1 MLGLHIF
8 SNMKTTDNFHSGFIS
23 IVGSPNVGKSTLL
36 NVLVGRKIS
45 AVSEK
50 PNTTRNRI
58 VGIKTLPCAQLIFLD
73 TPGIHRAAKG
83 SLGRGMV
90 QASMA
95 ALGEADVILLLI
107 DVKSPFNQQDLYVI
121 NNLPKPAILV
131 LNKIDLIKKSTILN
145 IINQSQ
151 QFEDKFA
158 EVLPVSALQADG
170 IDDLIQTTIK
180 YLPIGPKYFPDDMIT
195 DRSEGFLI
203 AELIREKVFAL
214 TRDEVPYKTAVL
226 VEEIDE
232 VPERNLVRISA
243 LIYVE
248 RKTHRGIII
257 GNQGQMLKRIGTL
270 ARAEIER
277 ILGANVYL
285 KLWIKVSERWS
296 ERGDLIDEFGYAR

>member
-1 MLGLHIF
+1 MRLRIF
-8 SNMKTTDNFHSGFIS
+8 FNMQSVADFHSGFIS

-36 NVLVGRKIS
+36 NVLVGKKIS
-45 AVSEK
+45 AVSDK

-58 VGIKTLPCAQLIFLD
+58 VGIKTLPSAQLIFLD

-83 SLGRGMV
+83 SLGKAMV
-90 QASMA
+90 QAAMA
-95 ALGEADVILLLI
+95 ALGEADVILLMV
-107 DVKSPFNQQDLYVI
+107 DVKSPFNKQDLYVI

-131 LNKIDLIKKSTILN
+131 LNKIDLIKKSMILN

-151 QFEDKFA
+151 QFHDKFL
-158 EVLPVSALQADG
+158 EVLAISALQADG
-170 IDDLIQTTIK
+170 MDDLIQTTVK

-203 AELIREKVFAL
+203 AELIREKVFSL
-214 TRDEVPYKTAVL
+214 THEEVPYKTAVV

-232 VPERNLVRISA
+232 VPERNLLRISA

-248 RKTHRGIII
+248 RKNHRGIII
-257 GNQGQMLKRIGTL
+257 GNKGQMLKQIGSL
-270 ARAEIER
+270 ARADIER
-277 ILGANVYL
+277 ILGTHVYL
-285 KLWIKVSERWS
+285 KLWVKVKERWT

>member
-1 MLGLHIF
+1 MQAID
-8 SNMKTTDNFHSGFIS
+8 TFHSGFIS

-36 NVLVGRKIS
+36 NILVGRKIS

-58 VGIKTLPCAQLIFLD
+58 IGIKTLPCAQLIFLD

-83 SLGRGMV
+83 SLGKAMV
-90 QASMA
+90 QAAMA
-95 ALGEADVILLLI
+95 ALGEADVILLMM
-107 DVKSPFNQQDLYVI
+107 DVNIPFNKQDLYVI

-131 LNKIDLIKKSTILN
+131 LNKIDLIKKSMILK
-145 IINQSQ
+145 IIDQSQ
-151 QFEDKFA
+151 QFQDKFL
-158 EVLPVSALQADG
+158 EVLAISALQSDG
-170 IDDLIQTTIK
+170 IDDLIKTTVK

-203 AELIREKVFAL
+203 AELIREKVFTL
-214 TRDEVPYKTAVL
+214 TREEVPYKTAVL

-232 VPERNLVRISA
+232 VPEKNLVRISA

-257 GNQGQMLKRIGTL
+257 GNQGQMLKRIGSL
-270 ARAEIER
+270 ARADIER
-277 ILGANVYL
+277 ILGTKVYL
-285 KLWIKVSERWS
+285 KLWVKVRERWT
-296 ERGDLIDEFGYAR
+296 ERGDLIDEFGYAG

>member
-1 MLGLHIF
+1 MQAID
-8 SNMKTTDNFHSGFIS
+8 TFHSGFIS

-58 VGIKTLPCAQLIFLD
+58 IGIKTLPCAQLIFLD

-83 SLGRGMV
+83 SLGKAMV
-90 QASMA
+90 QAAMA
-95 ALGEADVILLLI
+95 ALGEADVILLMV
-107 DVKSPFNQQDLYVI
+107 DVKIPFNKQDLYVI

-131 LNKIDLIKKSTILN
+131 LNKIDLIKKSMILK
-145 IINQSQ
+145 IIDQSQ
-151 QFEDKFA
+151 QFHDKFL
-158 EVLPVSALQADG
+158 EVLAISALQSDG
-170 IDDLIQTTIK
+170 IDDLIKTTVK

-203 AELIREKVFAL
+203 AELIREKVFSL
-214 TRDEVPYKTAVL
+214 TREEVPYKTAVL

-232 VPERNLVRISA
+232 VPEKNLVRISA

-257 GNQGQMLKRIGTL
+257 GNQGQMLKRIGSL
-270 ARAEIER
+270 ARADIER
-277 ILGANVYL
+277 ILGTRVYL
-285 KLWIKVSERWS
+285 KLWVKVRERWT
-296 ERGDLIDEFGYAR
+296 ERGDLIDEFGYAT

>member
-1 MLGLHIF
+1 MRLYISL
-8 SNMKTTDNFHSGFIS
+8 NMQATDNFRSGFIS

-58 VGIKTLPCAQLIFLD
+58 VGIKNLPCAQLIFLD

-83 SLGRGMV
+83 SLGKGMV

-107 DVKSPFNQQDLYVI
+107 DVKSSFNKQDLYVI

-131 LNKIDLIKKSTILN
+131 LNKIDLIKKSMILN

-151 QFEDKFA
+151 QFEDKFV

-170 IDDLIQTTIK
+170 IDDLIQTTVK
-180 YLPIGPKYFPDDMIT
+180 YLPVGPKYFPEDMIT
-195 DRSEGFLI
+195 DRPERFLI
-203 AELIREKVFAL
+203 SELIREKVFIL
-214 TRDEVPYKTAVL
+214 TREEIPYRTAVVVDEFDEVAENDL
-226 VEEIDE
+226 I
-232 VPERNLVRISA
+232 RISA
-243 LIYVE
+243 VIYVE
-248 RKTHRGIII
+248 RENHKGIII
-257 GNQGQMLKRIGTL
+257 GKKGQTLKKIGSL
-270 ARAEIER
+270 ARMDIEKIFGTR
-277 ILGANVYL
+277 VFL
-285 KLWIKVSERWS
+285 KLWVKVRERWS

>member
-1 MLGLHIF
+1 MRLYIF

-58 VGIKTLPCAQLIFLD
+58 VGIKNLPCAQLIFLD

-83 SLGRGMV
+83 SLGKGMV

-107 DVKSPFNQQDLYVI
+107 DVKSPFDKQDLYVI

-131 LNKIDLIKKSTILN
+131 LNKIDLIKKSMILN

-151 QFEDKFA
+151 QFEDKFV

-170 IDDLIQTTIK
+170 IDDLIQTTVK

-203 AELIREKVFAL
+203 AELIREKVFSL

-257 GNQGQMLKRIGTL
+257 GNQGQMLKRIGSL

-277 ILGANVYL
+277 ILGAKVYL
-285 KLWIKVSERWS
+285 KLWVKVRERWS

>member
-1 MLGLHIF
+1 
-8 SNMKTTDNFHSGFIS
+8 MKTTDNFHSGFIS

-58 VGIKTLPCAQLIFLD
+58 VGIKNLPCAQLIFLD

-83 SLGRGMV
+83 SLGKGMV

-95 ALGEADVILLLI
+95 ALGEADVILLLM
-107 DVKSPFNQQDLYVI
+107 DVKSPFNKQDLYVI

-131 LNKIDLIKKSTILN
+131 LNKIDLIKKSMILN

-151 QFEDKFA
+151 QFEDKFV

-170 IDDLIQTTIK
+170 IDDLIQTTVK

-203 AELIREKVFAL
+203 AELIREKVFSL

-257 GNQGQMLKRIGTL
+257 GNQGQMLKRIGSL

-277 ILGANVYL
+277 ILGAKVYL
-285 KLWIKVSERWS
+285 KLWVKVRERWS

>member
-1 MLGLHIF
+1 MQ
-8 SNMKTTDNFHSGFIS
+8 SVADFHSGFIS

-36 NVLVGRKIS
+36 NVLVGKKIS

-83 SLGRGMV
+83 SLGKAMV
-90 QASMA
+90 QAAMA
-95 ALGEADVILLLI
+95 ALGEADVILLLV
-107 DVKSPFNQQDLYVI
+107 DVRSPFNRQDLYVI
-121 NNLPKPAILV
+121 QNLPKPAILV
-131 LNKIDLIKKSTILN
+131 LNKIDLIKKSMILN
-145 IINQSQ
+145 VISRSQ
-151 QFEDKFA
+151 QFHDKFL
-158 EVLPVSALQADG
+158 EVLAISALQSDG
-170 IDDLIQTTIK
+170 IDDLIQTTLK

-203 AELIREKVFAL
+203 AELIREKVFSL
-214 TRDEVPYKTAVL
+214 THEEVPYKTAVL

-232 VPERNLVRISA
+232 VPEKNLVRISA

-248 RKTHRGIII
+248 RKNHRGIII
-257 GNQGQMLKRIGTL
+257 GNQGQMLKRIGSL
-270 ARAEIER
+270 ARADIER
-277 ILGANVYL
+277 ILGTKVYL
-285 KLWIKVSERWS
+285 KLWVKVRERWT

>member
-1 MLGLHIF
+1 MRLRIF
-8 SNMKTTDNFHSGFIS
+8 FNMQSVADFHSGFIS

-36 NVLVGRKIS
+36 NVLVGKKIS
-45 AVSEK
+45 AVSDK

-58 VGIKTLPCAQLIFLD
+58 VGIKTLPSAQLIFLD

-83 SLGRGMV
+83 SLGKAMV
-90 QASMA
+90 QAAMA
-95 ALGEADVILLLI
+95 ALGEADVILLMV
-107 DVKSPFNQQDLYVI
+107 DVKSPFNKQDLYVI

-131 LNKIDLIKKSTILN
+131 LNKIDLIKKSMILN

-151 QFEDKFA
+151 QFHDKFL
-158 EVLPVSALQADG
+158 EVLAISALQADG
-170 IDDLIQTTIK
+170 MDDLIQTTVK

-203 AELIREKVFAL
+203 AELIREKVFSL
-214 TRDEVPYKTAVL
+214 THEEVPYKTAVV

-232 VPERNLVRISA
+232 VPERNLLRISA

-248 RKTHRGIII
+248 RKNHRGIII
-257 GNQGQMLKRIGTL
+257 GNQGQMLKQIGSL
-270 ARAEIER
+270 ARADIER
-277 ILGANVYL
+277 ILGTHVYL
-285 KLWIKVSERWS
+285 KLWVKVKERWT